1 MDRSPCGAAP
11 ASPIAPTLPSRACP
25 AASGPNGP
33 PIGRCCLAA
42 STSSSPPAPRCWRFP
57 AALPW
62 RVDMYVAVKGGETA
76 IAHSLELLADRR
88 RGDREVAELTV
99 QQIDQ
104 QLSLA
109 VDRVMTEGSCYDR
122 ALAALAIKQARGDLI
137 EAIFLLRAYRTTLP
151 RFGASVAIDT
161 ASMQIRRRI
170 SATFKDLPGGQVLG
184 PTIDFTHRLLDPEL
198 AEAAPAASPQQT

>member
-11 ASPIAPTLPSRACP
+11 ASLIAPTLPSPACP
-25 AASGPNGP
+25 TASGPNGP
-33 PIGRCCLAA
+33 PIARCCLAA
-42 STSSSPPAPRCWRFP
+42 STSCSPPAPRRWRFP
-57 AALPW
+57 AALAW

-122 ALAALAIKQARGDLI
+122 ALAALAVKQARGDLI

-151 RFGASVAIDT
+151 RFGTATPIDT
-161 ASMQIRRRI
+161 GRMLLKRRI
-170 SATFKDLPGGQVLG
+170 SATFKDVPGGQVLG
-184 PTIDFTHRLLDPEL
+184 PTFDYTHRLLDFKL
-198 AEAAPAASPQQT
+198 AEAGSAPAAE